1 MAIASLN
8 EVIQSHI
15 MRRNIINRQLTEY
28 SSQKSLAVYEQTD
41 LTTWQNNQKMKIRRK
56 WQDVYSNNTTTIV
69 TGSDSNPYTQT
80 IHTYNNG
87 TYATYSE
94 IEEYQSEIAFVEAK
108 FQDELAELTSWETQ
122 LDAQITTENTELSE
136 IKAYLE
142 SFKQMLS
149 NNVKN
154 DYQYATQ

>member
-56 WQDVYSNNTTTIV
+56 WQSVYSDTSNIQAVTNSNGYVQTFHVYNGNT
-69 TGSDSNPYTQT
+69 Y
-80 IHTYNNG
+80 Y
-87 TYATYSE
+87 TYSE
-94 IEEYQSEIAFVEAK
+94 MEEYQEAIEIVEAK

>member
-69 TGSDSNPYTQT
+69 TGSDSNKYTQT

-122 LDAQITTENTELSE
+122 LDNQITTENTELSE

>member
-15 MRRNIINRQLTEY
+15 MRRNIINRQLSEY
-28 SSQKSLAVYEQTD
+28 SSQKTLAVYEQTD
-41 LTTWQNNQKMKIRRK
+41 LTTWRNSQKMKIRK
-56 WQDVYSNNTTTIV
+56 EWQNVYSNNIT
-69 TGSDSNPYTQT
+69 YTENSVKYCN
-80 IHTYNNG
+80 YNNG
-87 TYATYSE
+87 TYYTYDE
-94 IEEYQSEIAFVEAK
+94 LEEYQEAIELVESK
-108 FQDELAELTSWETQ
+108 FQNELAELTSWETQ
-122 LDAQITTENTELSE
+122 LDNQITTENTELSE

>member
-41 LTTWQNNQKMKIRRK
+41 LTTWKNNQDAKLRRE
-56 WQDVYSNNTTTIV
+56 WQSVYSNTNYGPV
-69 TGSDSNPYTQT
+69 GSASQMACIYNG
-80 IHTYNNG
+80 HTYYRY
-87 TYATYSE
+87 TE
-94 IEEYQSEIAFVEAK
+94 IEEFQEEKELIAARY
-108 FQDELAELTSWETQ
+108 QDELAELTSWETQ
-122 LDAQITTENTELSE
+122 LDAQISTENTELSE

-149 NNVKN
+149 NNVKS